1 MKRWMDT
8 EKLPKYNLTLKEL
21 LYLINVLTDHSEI
34 NIESIGT
41 IEQSLID
48 KGFISRNGLLM
59 STPYVLKEKE
69 SIVLE
74 LIMDSETT
82 QKEKSRLE
90 TLADTLRSIYPKE
103 IKDSK
108 YPLRGDKRG
117 VMLKLNKFLKLYG
130 DTWSDEQIID
140 ATKRYIAGFN
150 GDYTYMKTLPYF
162 ILKAERRINEEG
174 KGYNEEVSNLAIW
187 LENEDAVVESN
198 NWLGELR

>member
-1 MKRWMDT
+1 MKICIDT
-8 EKLPKYNLTLKEL
+8 EKLHKYNLTLKEV

-34 NIESIGT
+34 KVESINS

-59 STPYVLKEKE
+59 GPPYILRDKVEL
-69 SIVLE
+69 IQE

-82 QKEKSRLE
+82 NKEKSRLE
-90 TLADTLRSIYPKE
+90 ILTESLRSIYPKE

-117 VMLKLNKFLKLYG
+117 VMLKLNKFFKLYG
-130 DTWSDEQIID
+130 NTWSDEQIID

-162 ILKAERRINEEG
+162 ILKAERRIDEEG

-187 LENEDAVVESN
+187 LENTDAVIESN
-198 NWLGELR
+198 NWIGELR

>member
-1 MKRWMDT
+1 MKICIDT
-8 EKLPKYNLTLKEL
+8 EKLHKYNLTLKEV

-34 NIESIGT
+34 KVESINS

-59 STPYVLKEKE
+59 SPPYILRDKVEL
-69 SIVLE
+69 IQE

-82 QKEKSRLE
+82 NKEKSRLE
-90 TLADTLRSIYPKE
+90 ILTESLRSIYPKE

-117 VMLKLNKFLKLYG
+117 VMLKLNKFFKLYG
-130 DTWSDEQIID
+130 NTWSDEQIID
-140 ATKRYIAGFN
+140 ATKRYITGFN

-162 ILKAERRINEEG
+162 ILKAERRIDEEG

-187 LENEDAVVESN
+187 LENTDAVIESD
-198 NWLGELR
+198 NWIGELR